1 AMTDFTKQKISF
13 ALALLGTLFALHPF
27 VERYSDQGFDYLGYD
42 LKIFYAFAL
51 TAALLASAVYCYAI
65 ALVSERVH
73 GLMERLGNYSY
84 AIAVMV
90 GPLYAG
96 LYGASKLADV
106 FEASHLAWAAP
117 GVALGV
123 GIGWLVLSQVAAW
136 LFHGRL
142 SEEDRAAKTRQW
154 ADQEIGA

>member
-1 AMTDFTKQKISF
+1 MTDFTKQKISF

-106 FEASHLAWAAP
+106 FEASHLGWAAP
-117 GVALGV
+117 GGALGV
-123 GIGWLVLSQVAAW
+123 GIGWGGLTRVG
-136 LFHGRL
+136 GRGIHR
-142 SEEDRAAKTRQW
+142 RA
-154 ADQEIGA
+154 GGG